1 MAKRLFKLFNK
12 MLEWASKSGTDIKSH
27 LQSSLSDAQLEN
39 FYEYKYIPAE
49 ISNLPS
55 QVKFSSSMRFYRD

>member
-1 MAKRLFKLFNK
+1 